1 MELLIRR
8 LQNKE
13 AEIAQ
18 YLAVIEDLQK
28 QIATLKEEHDQ
39 CTKNEKNQKKENAN
53 DGKN

>member
-1 MELLIRR
+1 MELLIRI
-8 LQNKE
+8 LQNRE

-28 QIATLKEEHDQ
+28 QIVTLKEEDDQ
-39 CTKNEKNQKKENAN
+39 CPKNEKNQKKENAN